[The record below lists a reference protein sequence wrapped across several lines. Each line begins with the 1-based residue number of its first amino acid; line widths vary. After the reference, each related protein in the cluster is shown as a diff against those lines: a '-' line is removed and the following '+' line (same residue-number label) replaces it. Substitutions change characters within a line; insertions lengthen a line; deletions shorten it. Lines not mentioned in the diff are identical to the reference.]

1 MIYFLTGIWKED
13 RLRKKNIVEFF
24 EVLDPGNLALSYYKK
39 MKCGYLEFT
48 FDPTNSRNVE
58 IAGSLGRLEGIT
70 REKHQID
77 YQITAD
83 NETSYE
89 MQPIHIQSSLQQNVI
104 FNLEGSILTAFHR
117 NNTVTKD
124 AMENPVN
131 FIIEWKTTRLNEMT
145 ERFYHIPTKTEAFSY
160 FDREQDQSVTLYDVR
175 KQYYD
180 WCHD

>member
-1 MIYFLTGIWKED
+1 
-13 RLRKKNIVEFF
+13 
-24 EVLDPGNLALSYYKK
+24 
-39 MKCGYLEFT
+39 MKCGYLEFN
-48 FDPTNSRNVE
+48 FDPTNSKNV
-58 IAGSLGRLEGIT
+58 IITGSLGRLEGIT

-117 NNTVTKD
+117 NNTVNQD
-124 AMENPVN
+124 IMENPVN
-131 FIIEWKTTRLNEMT
+131 FIIEWKTTRLDEMI

-180 WCHD
+180 WC